1 MSLKSPLSKCS
12 NVILLVLITLTATNN
27 HSVSAPKEL
36 PGTDPLSWNGDIAS
50 RLIDNCDQFLL
61 KQIEQAVKKRNSSL
75 EIPDREKLK
84 TIIGIRDKRIQ
95 KPKLYLSD
103 IENNKSEYS
112 IRLFK
117 VQVFEGV
124 SAEGFLIQPKNF
136 TETTIFISDPESLAT
151 TKNPQILAAN
161 GHRVFVPILIDRKT
175 RHNKITNREFLYRS
189 AFELGRHIIGYEV
202 QKVLAIIDALDS
214 DELSI
219 GVAGNGEGGLIS
231 MYASA
236 IDERIKKA
244 WIIGHFGPRERVWD
258 EPAYRNVFGL
268 LNHFGDAE
276 IARLILPR
284 KLIIDPSKYLKIET
298 PKGTGGKPGKL
309 PSFKSEDV
317 KYEIKRAG
325 LSAGTINDYLD
336 RQVKTHEPR
345 TLPVEQLGD
354 LQQRAF
360 DEIDRHNQRLLTKSA
375 ELRRQFISKMD
386 TSSLEKFEQ
395 SMKPYRKYFGEE
407 VIGLFEDKYANPNPR
422 TRLLNETEFFTSY
435 EVVIDVFGG
444 LNDLFAYGILTIPKG
459 IKNGEQR
466 PVVVC
471 QHGLEGRPQSTIG
484 EKEYHYY
491 KLSLIHI

>member
-36 PGTDPLSWNGDIAS
+36 PGTDSLSWNGDIAS

-202 QKVLAIIDALDS
+202 QKVLAIVDALGS

-325 LSAGTINDYLD
+325 L
-336 RQVKTHEPR
+336 
-345 TLPVEQLGD
+345 
-354 LQQRAF
+354 
-360 DEIDRHNQRLLTKSA
+360 
-375 ELRRQFISKMD
+375 
-386 TSSLEKFEQ
+386 
-395 SMKPYRKYFGEE
+395 
-407 VIGLFEDKYANPNPR
+407 
-422 TRLLNETEFFTSY
+422 
-435 EVVIDVFGG
+435 
-444 LNDLFAYGILTIPKG
+444 
-459 IKNGEQR
+459 
-466 PVVVC
+466 
-471 QHGLEGRPQSTIG
+471 
-484 EKEYHYY
+484 
-491 KLSLIHI
+491 